1 MTPSFQEAPISQIP
15 ALRFLQQLGYSYL
28 SPEDVAVERKGPG
41 EVSGDCEGRFSS
53 VFPCLEPAM
62 GGANVSVFRRGIA
75 IFEGLFISQ
84 IPRIGA
90 YGFRTMCEITLNIS
104 ATPLHDAH
112 QGGCF
117 MHRSRQEGGRP

>member
-15 ALRFLQQLGYSYL
+15 ALRFLQQLGFSYL
-28 SPEDVAVERKGPG
+28 NPEDVAVERKGPG

-62 GGANVSVFRRGIA
+62 GGANISVFRREIA
-75 IFEGLFISQ
+75 IFKGLFISQ

-90 YGFRTMCEITLNIS
+90 CGFRTMWEIPLNRP

-117 MHRSRQEGGRP
+117 IYGHRREGG